1 MLACVHHGLSGS
13 ASRSGAAQLLVEE
26 DSIFAASLAQ
36 VYPAYEHL
44 FGFVAVPQ
52 VGVEAGRSH
61 LYHASLTVAV
71 QNFWLLA
78 FIESEQRAASSPKL
92 VADVLSMPIGWP
104 ARLEP
109 EFHYDQ
115 GI

>member
-1 MLACVHHGLSGS
+1 MVKVFACVHHGLSGS
-13 ASRSGAAQLLVEE
+13 ASRRGAAQLLVEE

-36 VYPAYEHL
+36 VFAVYAHL

-52 VGVEAGRSH
+52 VGCVVGGSH

-92 VADVLSMPIGWP
+92 FADVLSIPIG
-104 ARLEP
+104 
-109 EFHYDQ
+109 
-115 GI
+115 